1 MAGGGE
7 RGICGSGI
15 HLEGTEGVRKLLKP
29 VLSRGFETAISLV
42 VPLNSKRNQ
51 NMVQS
56 RREKYPQAGKTALLY
71 FRGEK
76 QVEWLKEEKTA
87 KL

>member
-1 MAGGGE
+1 
-7 RGICGSGI
+7 
-15 HLEGTEGVRKLLKP
+15 
-29 VLSRGFETAISLV
+29 
-42 VPLNSKRNQ
+42 
-51 NMVQS
+51 MVQS
-56 RREKYPQAGKTALLY
+56 RREKYPQAGKTPLLY

>member
-1 MAGGGE
+1 M
-7 RGICGSGI
+7 
-15 HLEGTEGVRKLLKP
+15 RKLLKS
-29 VLSRGFETAISLV
+29 VLSHV
-42 VPLNSKRNQ
+42 VSKLPSHWWFPLNLKRNQ

-56 RREKYPQAGKTALLY
+56 RREKYPQAGKTPLLY

>member
-7 RGICGSGI
+7 WGICGSGV
-15 HLEGTEGVRKLLKP
+15 HLEGMKGVRKLLKP
-29 VLSRGFETAISLV
+29 VLFRGFETAISLV
-42 VPLNSKRNQ
+42 VPWNSKRNQ

-56 RREKYPQAGKTALLY
+56 RREKHPQAGKTPLLH